1 MLSGFDRDTE
11 PLIRKVIE
19 KAGEAIVTVMKEG
32 AEAAMNKYNGM
43 KIEV

>member
-19 KAGEAIVTVMKEG
+19 NAGAAVLAIMKEG

-43 KIEV
+43 KISV